1 LLLEASGGFWRVRE
15 ASGRL
20 LELEADWKLAGR
32 TGSRLEAGWR
42 EAGGRLEAGWREA
55 GGRLEAGWTGRRQA
69 GSRLEAGWRQAGGRL
84 EAGWRQIYV

>member
-1 LLLEASGGFWRVRE
+1 MLLGTPGGFWRVRE

-42 EAGGRLEAGWREA
+42 EAGGRLEAGWRQA
-55 GGRLEAGWTGRRQA
+55 GGRPEAGRKQT
-69 GSRLEAGWRQAGGRL
+69 GSRLEAGWRQAGGRF
-84 EAGWRQIYV
+84 ICNFIDFH

>member
-1 LLLEASGGFWRVRE
+1 MLLEASGGFWRLRE

-42 EAGGRLEAGWREA
+42 KAGGRLEAGWREA
-55 GGRLEAGWTGRRQA
+55 GGRLEAGW
-69 GSRLEAGWRQAGGRL
+69 RQAGGRL
-84 EAGWRQIYV
+84 EAGWRQAGSRFICNFIDFH